1 MDKESRAE
9 IMTLTS
15 EVRLSDKTLFFNR
28 SLGHSSARD
37 QLRNYHQCGFISEGT
52 ILWVQIFCPTIS
64 SNLLDSQKFLDSVYP
79 LFLKYLV
86 LSETLFLIEIL
97 RGEDPTTGEDLF
109 LGEDS
114 FLREVSSRAV
124 RAPGNRLPL
133 RRKLRGIRASGIFC
147 VRSVPQSEV

>member
-1 MDKESRAE
+1 MRGTSSE
-9 IMTLTS
+9 IITN
-15 EVRLSDKTLFFNR
+15 VV
-28 SLGHSSARD
+28 
-37 QLRNYHQCGFISEGT
+37 FISEGT

-114 FLREVSSRAV
+114 SLREVSSRAV